1 MPRDGQQGQIITPE
15 QLSSAL
21 AFAGMTAG
29 TNNSSSQSTNP
40 TTADNAPS
48 GFNGFR
54 EFLGSLLAAER
65 PSSSPG
71 ILEKRILHIFIIIVL
86 MKNFR
91 AFKICNNPGY
101 VQQCFNSSF

>member
-1 MPRDGQQGQIITPE
+1 MEEVDVAENDDDIYGMPRDGQQGQIITPE

-29 TNNSSSQSTNP
+29 TNNSSSQSANSS
-40 TTADNAPS
+40 TTDSAPS

-54 EFLGSLLAAER
+54 EFLGSLLAADR

-71 ILEKRILHIFIIIVL
+71 ILKHSL
-86 MKNFR
+86 
-91 AFKICNNPGY
+91 
-101 VQQCFNSSF
+101 FNIRDYYSNDKFQDRQDL